1 MKSQTAMNPLIKFAL
16 RRKFALTT
24 KEQAMK
30 QACKALDSYMALA
43 MNLSAET
50 GKVPVRVPA
59 MRGVDEDMRDW
70 SFFMLLEHN
79 LIVNRSITT
88 RIKTLVTGE
97 ASPALEGFDAKKD
110 VMPSA
115 IAGSPQVAAFRHS
128 IYEHVKLVSSLG
140 QLRGTATSQHP
151 IFGTFDAHKWNCMFS
166 FHLQIHLRQAAYIAE
181 HAHDSIAGDL
191 RVDQ

>member
-1 MKSQTAMNPLIKFAL
+1 MNPLIKLAV

-24 KEQAMK
+24 RGQAMN
-30 QACKALDSYMALA
+30 QARKALDSYMVLA
-43 MNLSAET
+43 MTLSEEA

-115 IAGSPQVAAFRHS
+115 ITGSPQVAAFKRS
-128 IYEHVKLVSSLG
+128 INEHVKLVSSLS

-151 IFGTFDAHKWNCMFS
+151 IFGTFDAHQWNCMLS

-181 HAHDSIAGDL
+181 HAGDSIAGDL